1 MTDEQYTSPSR
12 SAVRRTGGMRKL
24 VLWLLTGL
32 LVLVATLFGVLAW
45 AVGTEA
51 GLRALAAVA
60 QRASGGQLAIVEPAG
75 RLLGPL
81 RIEAL
86 RYDSADLQVN
96 VTALALDWQPGR
108 LFDRRVVID
117 HLGAGRVEFAQRGS
131 DAPAA
136 TPVPPTSLELP
147 VAVELTRLELGS
159 FELRELGDDESVDS
173 AGEPAA
179 PAPGGAAANGAAS
192 DGAKTAVLF
201 GFTDLEAALDSDGA
215 HHRIHR
221 LALTLPQGRAEL
233 GGEIAGASPF
243 ALSAQGRFDGEQ
255 DGRAFALQFSAAN
268 TLLQPRLVT
277 DVQGEGLEGHA
288 EIDAAPFD
296 KLPLRALKLAA
307 GELDPAAFV
316 DGAPRAA
323 LRLEADLA
331 APEQAG
337 DGGDALL
344 VGPVRIT
351 NRSPAAVDQGGI
363 PLLSFA
369 GRLSWREAEIGMDEL
384 DIELPGKGRI
394 GGSLAWRPP
403 VAAEAG
409 IPEAAAQA
417 PAAET
422 GADPVAPGLAEFGQL
437 VAALELAGI
446 DTRKLDTRLPR
457 QIVAGRIDA
466 KADASRQNAVV
477 ALAVGKARIEA
488 QAELLA
494 GAGGADA
501 AQAPRRFTLTAALRG
516 VDPRALLAD
525 APSARLNLDLEAS
538 GDLPAEG
545 VPNKAKLEFKIPDS
559 RFEELALSGEGRLQ
573 LVGERLSDVVLA
585 LNVAGNRVDAKGA
598 WGGRGDRLA
607 LKLDAPRLAAI
618 GYGLGGRVGAEG
630 TLGGSLAAPF
640 GEVQFFGEALRL
652 PGEITL
658 QGANGQARLD
668 AGAEGAFRI
677 ALGLSGLGPAG
688 RDTDGKPLPDWLSN
702 ARVSAEG
709 TRAAHQLELS
719 LATPQDDSMQLRL
732 EGGLADTVAASDRLR
747 WSGRLTALESA
758 GRLVTRL
765 LAPASLQLAP
775 DGAALGIAE
784 FSAGERGRVRLSETR
799 WSAAQSVLRGSL
811 TGLSFGLVSRPEG
824 RPQRGPGP
832 LVLGAEWDLRV
843 GETLEGEARL
853 FREEG
858 DLTIEGELPARLGL
872 EHLEAVLAARGDRLA
887 LSLGARGTEFGS
899 LNGSATVRAERTADG
914 IWRIAP
920 QAALLGSAQLDMP
933 SITWLGRLMRENVE
947 TAGRLSG
954 AFTLAGTVE
963 EPLASGRI
971 NGRDLQLALVDQGLI
986 LSGGEVVASFDR
998 DRLRLERLA
1007 FVSPNRVRPRDNR
1020 VPFETLTATPGKL
1033 TASGELALDSG
1044 VGDFRF
1050 AADRLPL
1057 LQRADRWMI
1066 LSGSGT
1072 ARSTWTSLVLDAD
1085 FRADAGY
1092 LEFAES
1098 PPPSLS
1104 DDVVV
1109 LGRNDQ
1115 PAGGAFAV
1123 SADVRV
1129 SLGDA
1134 LYLSAMGLETRLAGE
1149 LRLRKQPGVALSA
1162 VGTVATVGGT
1172 YKGYGQSLGIER
1184 GLVNFQGELD
1194 NPGLNVVALR
1204 KGLEV
1209 EAGVEVSGSARRPQ
1223 VRLTSVPSVP
1233 DPEKLSWI
1241 VLGRAPDAGSGADL
1255 GLLLPAA
1262 QALLGGPGGGMTEE
1276 LSRSIGFDTFSIGQ
1290 GELNSTSR
1298 AASSRVVGGG
1308 STIASGPSVSGQV
1321 LSVGK
1326 RLGTDLFLSFEQSLG
1341 GAETLVK
1348 LTYQLSRRV
1357 SLIARGGT
1365 DNALDLNYS
1374 ISFR

>member
-1 MTDEQYTSPSR
+1 MSDAQDTSPSAAARRR
-12 SAVRRTGGMRKL
+12 SGGTRRL
-24 VLWLLTGL
+24 LLWLLTGL
-32 LVLVATLFGVLAW
+32 LALVAAVFGALGW
-45 AVGTEA
+45 ALGTES
-51 GLRALAAVA
+51 GLRALAAAA
-60 QRASGGQLAIVEPAG
+60 QRGTDGALTIVEPAG

-86 RYDSADLQVN
+86 RYESADLHLNLSELV
-96 VTALALDWQPGR
+96 LDWQPRR
-108 LFDRRVVID
+108 LLERRVVID
-117 HLGAGRVEFAQRGS
+117 HLAAARVEVAQRSS
-131 DAPAA
+131 DAPVAA
-136 TPVPPTSLELP
+136 PVPPTSLELP
-147 VAVELTRLELGS
+147 VAVELARLELGV
-159 FELRELGDDESVDS
+159 FELRELGADEAADS
-173 AGEPAA
+173 GRVTAA
-179 PAPGGAAANGAAS
+179 PAQDGAGPEAAAPAI
-192 DGAKTAVLF
+192 VF
-201 GFTDLEAALDSDGA
+201 GFTELEAALDSDGVQ
-215 HHRIHR
+215 HRIHR
-221 LALTLPQGRAEL
+221 FALTLPQGRAEL
-233 GGEIAGASPF
+233 AGELAGASPF

-255 DGRAFALQFSAAN
+255 DGRAFALQFSVAN
-268 TLLQPRLVT
+268 TLLQPRVLA
-277 DVQGEGLEGHA
+277 DAQGEGLQGHA
-288 EIDAAPFD
+288 EIEAAPFE

-331 APEQAG
+331 APAAG
-337 DGGDALL
+337 DEPGDALL
-344 VGPVRIT
+344 VGPMRLT
-351 NRSPAAVDQGGI
+351 NRSPAAVDEGGI

-369 GRLSWREAEIGMDEL
+369 GRLSWRAAEIGIDEL
-384 DIELPGKGRI
+384 DIELPAKGRI

-403 VAAEAG
+403 AAADETG
-409 IPEAAAQA
+409 GAAADARAPAEVGRTEPIAQA
-417 PAAET
+417 PA
-422 GADPVAPGLAEFGQL
+422 DFGQL

-446 DTRKLDTRLPR
+446 DTRSLDTRLPR

-466 KADASRQNAVV
+466 EADASRQNAVV

-488 QAELLA
+488 QAELRA
-494 GAGGADA
+494 GADGVEPGP
-501 AQAPRRFTLTAALRG
+501 APRSFTLSAALRG

-545 VPNKAKLEFKIPDS
+545 VPNRAKLRFKIPDS
-559 RFEELALSGEGRLQ
+559 RFEKLALSGEGRLQ

-585 LNVAGNRVDAKGA
+585 LNVAGNRLDATGA

-630 TLGGSLAAPF
+630 TVGGSLAAPF
-640 GEVQFFGEALRL
+640 GELQFFGEALRL

-677 ALGLSGLGPAG
+677 ALGLSGLGPVG
-688 RDTDGKPLPDWLSN
+688 RDADGKPLPDWLSS

-719 LATPQDDSMQLRL
+719 LATPQDDSVQLQL
-732 EGGLADTVAASDRLR
+732 EGGLADTVAASDKLR

-758 GRLVTRL
+758 GRVVTRL
-765 LAPASLQLAP
+765 LAPARLQLAP
-775 DGAALGIAE
+775 DGAALGAAE
-784 FSAGERGRVRLSETR
+784 FTAGESGRVRLAETR

-872 EHLEAVLAARGDRLA
+872 EQLEAVLAARGDRLA
-887 LSLGARGTEFGS
+887 LSLEARGTEFGS

-914 IWRIAP
+914 IWRVAP

-971 NGRDLQLALVDQGLI
+971 NGRELQLALVDQGLI

-1020 VPFETLTATPGKL
+1020 VPFDTLTATPGEL
-1033 TASGELALDSG
+1033 TASGELALDTG

-1066 LSGSGT
+1066 LSGRGT
-1072 ARSTWTSLVLDAD
+1072 ARSTWTSLVLDAE

-1092 LEFAES
+1092 LEFADS

-1109 LGRNDQ
+1109 VGRDDK

-1123 SADVRV
+1123 TADVRV

-1149 LRLRKQPGVALSA
+1149 LRLRKQPGAQLSA
-1162 VGTVATVGGT
+1162 VGTVETVGGT

-1184 GLVNFQGELD
+1184 GRVNFQGELD
-1194 NPGLNVVALR
+1194 NPGLNIVALR

-1326 RLGTDLFLSFEQSLG
+1326 RLGTDLFMSFEQSLG

-1365 DNALDLNYS
+1365 DNALDLSYS